1 MVQDKDRTYLQHILD
16 EINKIEV
23 FLSGVDEKTFTLT
36 DTTEKHYA
44 VVRSLEIIGEAAS
57 RTSAE
62 LRNEH
67 PEIKWG
73 SMIGMRNKIAHE
85 YLDVDYQVVWE
96 TARLDLPPLGDSIK
110 VLLD

>member
-1 MVQDKDRTYLQHILD
+1 MVQDKDKTYLQHILD
-16 EINKIEV
+16 EIDKVEV
-23 FLSGVDEKTFTLT
+23 FLSGVDEKTFTVT

-57 RTSAE
+57 RISSE

-96 TARLDLPPLGDSIK
+96 TACFNLPPLRESIQN
-110 VLLD
+110 LLK